1 MNTSFLQIGDIIAV
15 KLPMKRLMLARVL
28 EITSNKISV
37 KFQENEKV
45 FIRKSDIYPII
56 LTDEIKKDLR
66 GRFGEYDVLL
76 DLCNYL
82 HEFQHILKIQ
92 TQNKRDTI
100 EVDKII
106 HHKCPVLDIRVFGE
120 DLQDIFVKYGN
131 KIVNLDSF

>member
-15 KLPMKRLMLARVL
+15 KLPLKRLMLARVL

-45 FIRKSDIYPII
+45 FIRKFDIHPIV
-56 LTDEIKKDLR
+56 LTDDIKKDLR
-66 GRFGEYDVLL
+66 GGIGKYDILL

-100 EVDKII
+100 EVDKIVHYNYPI
-106 HHKCPVLDIRVFGE
+106 LDVKVFGK
-120 DLQDIFVKYGN
+120 DLQNILVKYGN
-131 KIVNLDSF
+131 KIIDLDSF